1 MKIYKISVHPILL
14 PFSSE
19 FSHSLRKRYSV
30 KNIIIQVV
38 AQQGKIKG
46 YGEGAPRSFVT
57 GESQETVAR
66 SIYDFITLDNFPWD
80 LSHVSQIWNFVD
92 GLIHGKAHNAAVCA
106 LETAL
111 LDALGK
117 SQGRNIIDYFPKD
130 FLTNKVYYGAAL
142 PLAGKQRIVEICQLI
157 KKMKVKKLKLKL
169 GKDLS
174 QNKEILEAVRSMFG
188 EDCDIKVDINCVW
201 DYDLAVNHVS
211 LIKNYGIK
219 VVEQPMKPNHPKTAD
234 VADLIQRTGAVL
246 MADESACSLDDMKMI
261 VREGTY
267 KMINVRLSK
276 CGGFRNSLKIIDYL
290 RRNGIS
296 FQIGC
301 HLGESG
307 ILSAAGRILCLLCRD
322 AVYCDG
328 SYDEFLLEKN
338 VTVEDVSMGPG
349 GEAHPLKGPGLG
361 IEVSGKNLTQLSEGF
376 NTLTI
381 SSPLSSSG

>member
-1 MKIYKISVHPILL
+1 MRINHICVYPVIL
-14 PFSSE
+14 PFSAE

-30 KNIIIQVV
+30 KNIITEVV
-38 AQQGKIKG
+38 AEQGKIKG

-57 GESQETVAR
+57 GESQESAAQ
-66 SIYDFITLDNFPWD
+66 SIYRFIHLDNFPWE
-80 LSHVSQIWNFVD
+80 LNHISQIWSFID
-92 GLIHGKAHNAAVCA
+92 GLFHGKSHNAAICA

-117 SQGRNIIDYFPKD
+117 SQGKNIIDYFSKD
-130 FLTNKVYYGAAL
+130 FMKNKVCYGSAL
-142 PLAGKQRIVEICQLI
+142 PLAGKKRIVEICQLI

-174 QNKEILEAVRSMFG
+174 QNKEILEAVRMVFG
-188 EDCDIKVDINCVW
+188 EDCDLKIDINCVW
-201 DYDLAVNHVS
+201 DYALAVKHIP

-219 VVEQPMKPNHPKTAD
+219 VIEQPMRPNDPETAD
-234 VADLIQRTGAVL
+234 FAELMNKAGVVL
-246 MADESACSLDDMKMI
+246 MADESACSLDDMKKI
-261 VREGTY
+261 AREGTY

-276 CGGFRNSLKIIDYL
+276 CGGLKNSLNIIEYL
-290 RRNGIS
+290 RSNDIS

-307 ILSAAGRILCLLCRD
+307 ILSAAGRILCLLCSD

-338 VTVEDVSMGPG
+338 VTVENVSMGPG
-349 GEAHPLKGPGLG
+349 GEADPLRGPGLG
-361 IEVSGKNLTQLSEGF
+361 IEVSGKNLAALSKGF
-376 NTLTI
+376 KTI
-381 SSPLSSSG
+381 TVSRPRT

>member
-1 MKIYKISVHPILL
+1 MRIDQICVYPIIL
-14 PFSSE
+14 PFSEE

-30 KNIIIQVV
+30 NNIIAEVV
-38 AQQGKIKG
+38 AEQGKIKG

-57 GESQETVAR
+57 GESQESAAQ
-66 SIYDFITLDNFPWD
+66 SIYRFINLNNFPWE

-92 GLIHGKAHNAAVCA
+92 TLSHGKAHNAAICA

-117 SQGRNIIDYFPKD
+117 NQGRNIIDYFPKD
-130 FLTNKVYYGAAL
+130 FMTNKVYYGSAL
-142 PLAGKQRIVEICQLI
+142 PLAGKKRIVEICQLI

-174 QNKEILEAVRSMFG
+174 QNKEILEAVRMVFG
-188 EDCDIKVDINCVW
+188 EDCDLKIDINCVW
-201 DYDLAVNHVS
+201 DYALAVKHLS

-219 VVEQPMKPNHPKTAD
+219 VIEQPMRPNDPETAD
-234 VADLIQRTGAVL
+234 FAELMQKAGVVL
-246 MADESACSLDDMKMI
+246 MADESACSLDDMKKI
-261 VREGTY
+261 AREGYY

-276 CGGFRNSLKIIDYL
+276 CGGFRNSLKVIDYL
-290 RRNGIS
+290 RSNGIS

-307 ILSAAGRILCLLCRD
+307 ILSAAGRILCLLCSD

-338 VTVEDVSMGPG
+338 LTVEDVSMGPG
-349 GEAHPLKGPGLG
+349 GEADPLKGPGLG
-361 IEVSGKNLTQLSEGF
+361 IEVSGKNLSALSEGF
-376 NTLTI
+376 NPI
-381 SSPLSSSG
+381 RVSRDQP

>member
-1 MKIYKISVHPILL
+1 MRIDHISVYPVLL
-14 PFSSE
+14 PFSAE
-19 FSHSLRKRYSV
+19 FSHSLRKRNSV
-30 KNIIIQVV
+30 KNIIVQVV

-57 GESQETVAR
+57 GESQESAAR
-66 SIYDFITLDNFPWD
+66 IISRFIALDNFPWE
-80 LSHVSQIWNFVD
+80 LNHVSQIWNFVD
-92 GLIHGKAHNAAVCA
+92 GLFHGKAHNASICA

-117 SQGRNIIDYFPKD
+117 SQDRNLIDYFPKD
-130 FLTNKVYYGAAL
+130 FMTNKVYYGAAL
-142 PLAGKQRIVEICQLI
+142 PLAGKQRIVEICRLI
-157 KKMKVKKLKLKL
+157 KKMKVKKVKLKL

-174 QNKEILEAVRSMFG
+174 QNKEIFEAVRMVFG
-188 EDCDIKVDINCVW
+188 ENCDLKADINCVW
-201 DYDLAVNHVS
+201 NYDLALKHIS

-219 VVEQPMKPNHPKTAD
+219 VIEQPMRPDDPETAD
-234 VADLIQRTGAVL
+234 FAGLMQKTGVVL
-246 MADESACSLDDMKMI
+246 MADESACSLDDMKKI
-261 VREGTY
+261 AQEGYY

-276 CGGFRNSLKIIDYL
+276 CGGFRNSLKVIEYL
-290 RRNGIS
+290 RCNGIS

-307 ILSAAGRILCLLCRD
+307 ILSAAGRILCLLCSD

-349 GEAHPLKGPGLG
+349 GEAGPLKGPGLG
-361 IEVSGKNLTQLSEGF
+361 IKVSDKNLAELSEGF
-376 NTLTI
+376 KIITV
-381 SSPLSSSG
+381 SGP

>member
-1 MKIYKISVHPILL
+1 MKIDNVTVYPVLL

-19 FSHSLRKRYSV
+19 FSHSLRKRNSV
-30 KNIIIQVV
+30 KNIVVQVV

-57 GESQETVAR
+57 GESQESAAR
-66 SIYDFITLDNFPWD
+66 RISRFITLDNFPWE
-80 LSHVSQIWNFVD
+80 LNHVSQIWNFVD
-92 GLIHGKAHNAAVCA
+92 GLFHGKARNASICA

-117 SQGRNIIDYFPKD
+117 SQSRNIIDYFPKD
-130 FLTNKVYYGAAL
+130 FMTTRVYYGAAL
-142 PLAGKQRIVEICQLI
+142 PLAGKQRIVEICELI
-157 KKMKVKKLKLKL
+157 KKMKVKKVKLKL

-174 QNKEILEAVRSMFG
+174 QNREILQAVRTVFG
-188 EDCDIKVDINCVW
+188 EDCDLKVDINCVW
-201 DYDLAVNHVS
+201 NYALALKHVS
-211 LIKNYGIK
+211 LIKNYGIT
-219 VVEQPMKPNHPKTAD
+219 VVEQPMRPDDPETAD
-234 VADLIQRTGAVL
+234 IADLMEKTGGVVL
-246 MADESACSLDDMKMI
+246 MADESACSLDDMEKI
-261 VREGTY
+261 AEDGYY

-290 RRNGIS
+290 RSNGIS

-307 ILSAAGRILCLLCRD
+307 ILSAAGRILCLLCND

-349 GEAHPLKGPGLG
+349 GKADPLKGSGLG
-361 IEVSGKNLTQLSEGF
+361 IEVSDKSLAELSEGF
-376 NTLTI
+376 NTITI
-381 SSPLSSSG
+381 YRP

>member
-1 MKIYKISVHPILL
+1 MRIDHISVYPVLL

-19 FSHSLRKRYSV
+19 FSHSLRKRNSV
-30 KNIIIQVV
+30 KNIVVQVV

-57 GESQETVAR
+57 GESQESAAR
-66 SIYDFITLDNFPWD
+66 RISRFITLDNFPWE
-80 LSHVSQIWNFVD
+80 LNHVSQIWNFVD
-92 GLIHGKAHNAAVCA
+92 GLFHGKARNASICA

-117 SQGRNIIDYFPKD
+117 SQSRNIIDYFPKD
-130 FLTNKVYYGAAL
+130 FMTTRVYYGAAL
-142 PLAGKQRIVEICQLI
+142 PLAGKQRIVEICELI
-157 KKMKVKKLKLKL
+157 KKMKVKKVKLKL

-174 QNKEILEAVRSMFG
+174 QNREILQAVRTVFG
-188 EDCDIKVDINCVW
+188 EDCDLKVDINCVW
-201 DYDLAVNHVS
+201 NYALALKHVS
-211 LIKNYGIK
+211 LIKNYGIT
-219 VVEQPMKPNHPKTAD
+219 VVEQPMRPDDPETAD
-234 VADLIQRTGAVL
+234 IADLMEKTGGVVL
-246 MADESACSLDDMKMI
+246 MADESACSLDDMEKI
-261 VREGTY
+261 AEDGYY

-290 RRNGIS
+290 RSNGIS

-307 ILSAAGRILCLLCRD
+307 ILSAAGRILCLLCND

-349 GEAHPLKGPGLG
+349 GKADPLKGSGLG
-361 IEVSGKNLTQLSEGF
+361 IEVSDKSLAELSEGF
-376 NTLTI
+376 NTITI
-381 SSPLSSSG
+381 YRP